1 MFTVLWD
8 NDGVLVDTEG
18 LYFRAT
24 QAVLAKV
31 GVQLTPDQ
39 FKEIS
44 LRRGE
49 STFQLAAG
57 KGIGVEEI
65 ALLRAERDRIYAEF
79 LGSQSWAVDGVEEIL
94 RFLHGKVQMGV
105 VTSTRREHFEI
116 AHAQTGLSKYLDFV
130 VARED
135 CEHPNPHPKPYLT
148 SIQRYRLRP
157 ENCIV
162 VEDSERGLASAVAAG
177 LECVIVLSEWTKGGD
192 FRKAAKV
199 LTNIR
204 CVPNEVLKRALR

>member
-1 MFTVLWD
+1 MVL
-8 NDGVLVDTEG
+8 T
-18 LYFRAT
+18 R
-24 QAVLAKV
+24 V
-31 GVQLTPDQ
+31 GVQLTADQ

-44 LRRGE
+44 LKRGE
-49 STFQLAAG
+49 STLQLAAG
-57 KGIGVEEI
+57 NGISIEQIGF
-65 ALLRAERDRIYAEF
+65 LRAERDRIYAES
-79 LGSQSWAVDGVEEIL
+79 LGSQSWAIDGVEGVL
-94 RFLHGKVQMGV
+94 RALHGKVRMGV

-130 VARED
+130 VTRED
-135 CEHPNPHPKPYLT
+135 CEHPKPHPEPYLT

-192 FRKAAKV
+192 FRKAAEV
-199 LTNIR
+199 LKNIR
-204 CVPNEVLKRALR
+204 CVPEEVLRWASERR